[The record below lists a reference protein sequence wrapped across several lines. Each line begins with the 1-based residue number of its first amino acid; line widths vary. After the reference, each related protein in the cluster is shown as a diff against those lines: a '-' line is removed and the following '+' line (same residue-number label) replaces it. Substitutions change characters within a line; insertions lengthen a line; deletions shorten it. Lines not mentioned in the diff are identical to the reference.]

1 MNAPSVLSRRGYE
14 QMTSVEKIRKLREIQ
29 LRENLARI
37 ITVKNENFLCKP
49 IQFAEDEDDWA
60 YDVKVLNDP
69 AFEYMVIEGCCIK
82 SIEEVP
88 QYLA

>member
-1 MNAPSVLSRRGYE
+1 
-14 QMTSVEKIRKLREIQ
+14 MTSLEKIRKLKEIQ

-49 IQFAEDEDDWA
+49 IQFAEDEADWA
-60 YDVKVLNDP
+60 YDVKVLDDP
-69 AFEYMVIEGCCIK
+69 AFEYVVLEGCYIK

-88 QYLA
+88 QQSA

>member
-1 MNAPSVLSRRGYE
+1 
-14 QMTSVEKIRKLREIQ
+14 MTSVEKIRKLREIQ

-49 IQFAEDEDDWA
+49 IQFAEDEADWT
-60 YDVKVLNDP
+60 YDVKVLDDP
-69 AFEYMVIEGCCIK
+69 AFEYVVLEGCYIK

>member
-1 MNAPSVLSRRGYE
+1 
-14 QMTSVEKIRKLREIQ
+14 MTSLEKIRKLREIQ
-29 LRENLARI
+29 QRKNLVRI

-49 IQFAEDEDDWA
+49 IRFAEDEEDWA

-88 QYLA
+88 QQSA

>member
-1 MNAPSVLSRRGYE
+1 
-14 QMTSVEKIRKLREIQ
+14 MTSVEKIRKSREIQ
-29 LRENLARI
+29 LRGNLARI
-37 ITVKNENFLCKP
+37 ITVENEDWLCKP
-49 IQFAEDEDDWA
+49 IRFAEDEEDWA

-69 AFEYMVIEGCCIK
+69 AFEYMVFEGCCIK

>member
-37 ITVKNENFLCKP
+37 ITVKNENFLCKT

-60 YDVKVLNDP
+60 YDVEVLNDP

>member
-1 MNAPSVLSRRGYE
+1 
-14 QMTSVEKIRKLREIQ
+14 MTSVEKIRKLREIQ

-60 YDVKVLNDP
+60 YDVKVLDDP
-69 AFEYMVIEGCCIK
+69 AFEYVVLEGCYIK

-88 QYLA
+88 QPSV

>member
-1 MNAPSVLSRRGYE
+1 M
-14 QMTSVEKIRKLREIQ
+14 
-29 LRENLARI
+29 
-37 ITVKNENFLCKP
+37 VKNENFLCKP

>member
-1 MNAPSVLSRRGYE
+1 
-14 QMTSVEKIRKLREIQ
+14 MTSVEKIRKLREIQ
-29 LRENLARI
+29 LREYLARI
-37 ITVKNENFLCKP
+37 ITVKNENFLCKT

-60 YDVKVLNDP
+60 YDVEVLNDP

>member
-1 MNAPSVLSRRGYE
+1 
-14 QMTSVEKIRKLREIQ
+14 MTSVEKIRKLREIQ

-37 ITVKNENFLCKP
+37 ITVKNENFLCKT

-60 YDVKVLNDP
+60 YDVEVLNDP

>member
-1 MNAPSVLSRRGYE
+1 M
-14 QMTSVEKIRKLREIQ
+14 KEIQ

-49 IQFAEDEDDWA
+49 IQFAEDEADWA
-60 YDVKVLNDP
+60 YDVKVLDDP
-69 AFEYMVIEGCCIK
+69 AFEYVVLEGCYIK

-88 QYLA
+88 QPSV

>member
-1 MNAPSVLSRRGYE
+1 MASL
-14 QMTSVEKIRKLREIQ
+14 EKIRKLKEIQ

-49 IQFAEDEDDWA
+49 IQFAEDEADWA
-60 YDVKVLNDP
+60 YDVKVLDDP
-69 AFEYMVIEGCCIK
+69 AFEYVVLEGCYIK

-88 QYLA
+88 QQSA